1 MNVRDFIRKYIQFI
15 MAIKIIIIEV
25 QNVTRLNDS
34 TSKWSFQD
42 IFTELEKAEPKVESL
57 LSRGGDLLEKS
68 SDQVQGLNQD
78 LATLKARWDNINSR
92 ARERHGK
99 LQEAA
104 NKADNFHLDLNK
116 FISWLTSTEKNLNN
130 LKAVSRVLHHIN
142 DQIEEHK
149 LLQKDISSHREVMVG
164 LDKTGEWFLQI
175 IKCITCIKFT
185 TK

>member
-1 MNVRDFIRKYIQFI
+1 
-15 MAIKIIIIEV
+15 MA
-25 QNVTRLNDS
+25 RLNDF
-34 TSKWSFQD
+34 TLKWSFQD

-68 SDQVQGLNQD
+68 PPDQVQGLNQD

-164 LDKTGEWFLQI
+164 LDKTGERFLQVI
-175 IKCITCIKFT
+175 LCNTCIKST